1 MKRAITIILTV
12 LAVFCLISQTFAARY
27 REQNLSRR
35 DRGRQT
41 GKTRP
46 RSRIKDANS
55 LIKDFPF
62 LQDPNAISTKVN
74 EFEGLQ
80 ARIDDVC
87 KKDRREF
94 GRWTRVPIE
103 DPAGLAT
110 ETQKQI
116 ITEMVMI
123 RELAAEEGA
132 VKTTA
137 AIDSLLIDRQDRLD
151 KIIKRMSVKLRDQ
164 QDNNTETGNTRNG
177 YRDNRGR
184 GRGRYGSTAGY
195 RSRGRY
201 GERDSRRGSERDY
214 RDRSRYEERDQYNDK
229 RISDRPVRRER
240 EIIDKTEKEDKN
252 TEEIE
257 TKVEPKEE
265 TKE

>member
-1 MKRAITIILTV
+1 MTV
-12 LAVFCLISQTFAARY
+12 LAVFCLISQSFAARY
-27 REQNLSRR
+27 REQTLSRR

-62 LQDPNAISTKVN
+62 LKDPNAISAKVN

-94 GRWTRVPIE
+94 GRWTRVPID
-103 DPAGLAT
+103 DPTGLAT
-110 ETQKQI
+110 EVQKQI

-132 VKTTA
+132 VMTTA
-137 AIDSLLIDRQDRLD
+137 AIDSLLIDRQDRLH

-164 QDNNTETGNTRNG
+164 QENNPETGNPRNG

-184 GRGRYGSTAGY
+184 GRDRYRGNTGY
-195 RSRGRY
+195 RGRDRY
-201 GERDSRRGSERDY
+201 NDRDSRRGTERSY
-214 RDRSRYEERDQYNDK
+214 RDRNRYEERDRYQDQ
-229 RISDRPVRRER
+229 RISERSVRRER
-240 EIIDKTEKEDKN
+240 EINVKTVIEDNKTEVID
-252 TEEIE
+252 
-257 TKVEPKEE
+257 TKVETKEE

>member
-1 MKRAITIILTV
+1 MKRAIAIIITV
-12 LAVFCLISQTFAARY
+12 LAVFCLISQSLAARY
-27 REQNLSRR
+27 REPALSRR
-35 DRGRQT
+35 DRSRQT

-46 RSRIKDANS
+46 RRGIKDANS
-55 LIKDFPF
+55 LIKDLPF
-62 LQDPNAISTKVN
+62 LKDPNAISTKVN

-103 DPAGLAT
+103 DPVGLAT
-110 ETQKQI
+110 ETQRQI

-137 AIDSLLIDRQDRLD
+137 AIDSLLIDRQGRLD

-164 QDNNTETGNTRNG
+164 QGNGKDTNNQRNN
-177 YRDNRGR
+177 YRDSR
-184 GRGRYGSTAGY
+184 GRGRYRNNTGHRG
-195 RSRGRY
+195 RGRY
-201 GERDSRRGSERDY
+201 NERDSQRGSDRGY
-214 RDRSRYEERDQYNDK
+214 RDRGRYDERDRLTDQ
-229 RISDRPVRRER
+229 RISE
-240 EIIDKTEKEDKN
+240 KTKRSE
-252 TEEIE
+252 
-257 TKVEPKEE
+257 KEE
-265 TKE
+265 TDNKVVEENKTVEIENKEDTKKDNRE

>member
-1 MKRAITIILTV
+1 VKRSITITLTII
-12 LAVFCLISQTFAARY
+12 AVFCLISKSLAARY
-27 REQNLSRR
+27 REPTPSRR
-35 DRGRQT
+35 DRASQT
-41 GKTRP
+41 GTTRT
-46 RSRIKDANS
+46 RRGIKDANS
-55 LIKDFPF
+55 LIKDFPY
-62 LQDPNAISTKVN
+62 LKDPNAINAKVN

-80 ARIDDVC
+80 ARIDEVC

-94 GRWTRVPIE
+94 GKWTRLPID
-103 DPAGLAT
+103 DPTGLAT
-110 ETQKQI
+110 EVQKQI
-116 ITEMVMI
+116 IAEMVMI

-164 QDNNTETGNTRNG
+164 QGSDPETGNPRNS

-184 GRGRYGSTAGY
+184 GRDRNRGNTGY
-195 RSRGRY
+195 S
-201 GERDSRRGSERDY
+201 ERDSRRGTERGY
-214 RDRSRYEERDQYNDK
+214 RDRGRYDEQDQYKDQ
-229 RISDRPVRRER
+229 RISDRPIRRER
-240 EIIDKTEKEDKN
+240 EITRKTTTEDQE

-257 TKVEPKEE
+257 TKEE